1 MSGFSATLA
10 AVEGVEGWMT
20 DAQARRLWDGASA
33 VPAGGR
39 IVEIGSFR
47 GRSTIVLATAATAHE
62 GVEVVA
68 IDPHAGNDRGP
79 QEISGYQDAADEKK
93 REKPR
98 GQRRFVQLNT
108 ENSSD
113 VLVLPGDW
121 IQMHVVFDATK
132 KEKIIRDLKVT
143 VEGDAVENMAV
154 LTMPVRTELSFDL
167 NAGNDTCPLLGNHDG
182 DESKF
187 VIASDPAIGKP
198 PFICDRLP
206 QFVEMRGGEY
216 FFVPSM
222 NALRMMGIGTVDPT

>member
-1 MSGFSATLA
+1 MKAADQRDNRGLAGTGGADERGDGSGFGL
-10 AVEGVEGWMT
+10 
-20 DAQARRLWDGASA
+20 
-33 VPAGGR
+33 
-39 IVEIGSFR
+39 
-47 GRSTIVLATAATAHE
+47 
-62 GVEVVA
+62 
-68 IDPHAGNDRGP
+68 
-79 QEISGYQDAADEKK
+79 
-93 REKPR
+93 
-98 GQRRFVQLNT
+98 
-108 ENSSD
+108 
-113 VLVLPGDW
+113 
-121 IQMHVVFDATK
+121 
-132 KEKIIRDLKVT
+132 
-143 VEGDAVENMAV
+143 EGDAVENMAV